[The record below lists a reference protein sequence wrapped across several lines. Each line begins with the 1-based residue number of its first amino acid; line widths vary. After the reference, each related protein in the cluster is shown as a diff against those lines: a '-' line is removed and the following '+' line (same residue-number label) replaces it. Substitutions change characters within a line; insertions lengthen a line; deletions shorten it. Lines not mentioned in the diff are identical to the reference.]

1 MTPSTYRFI
10 HPLRDSSQSSIS
22 RNTIFLNFD
31 QKFYPFIAHKGF
43 EMSFTPITTLD
54 LLATQYRLVP
64 KKKAWITACV
74 ALWIS
79 ASLIAIAAIPAQ
91 AADSWMSIK
100 WGKTIV
106 GSGKIA
112 EVSRSVPAFTQ
123 LVAQEGMR
131 VVLRQGAVQK
141 VVVMADDNVE
151 PLVETAVTGS
161 TLKLRL
167 RPNTSIKIRDAIVIV
182 IDYTTLSSV
191 AASDGV
197 SVELDAAKGASFIAT
212 ASDGSALRIA
222 EVSATAF
229 ELTVKDGASATI
241 NRATT
246 GASHRYKVSDAG
258 NLTINSVVANQLNAT
273 VSDGAKMMLRGMD
286 VKWFDVE
293 VSDGASSS
301 AEGTAQQQSVK
312 VSDGASA
319 NVEKLEGQFARVRA
333 SDGGAVKIGKVQSLD
348 VDARDGSVVRYSGE
362 PILTQHVG
370 DGAKLRKI

>member
-1 MTPSTYRFI
+1 LY
-10 HPLRDSSQSSIS
+10 PL
-22 RNTIFLNFD
+22 
-31 QKFYPFIAHKGF
+31 IARKGF
-43 EMSFTPITTLD
+43 EMSFTLLTAPD
-54 LLATQYRLVP
+54 LTPTQPDLTS
-64 KKKAWITACV
+64 KTKSWITVCV

-112 EVSRSVPAFTQ
+112 EVSRSIPAFTQ
-123 LVAQEGMR
+123 LVAEEGMR

-141 VVVMADDNVE
+141 VVVTADDNVE

-167 RPNTSIKIRDAIVIV
+167 RPNTSIKIRDAIVIT

-197 SVELDAAKGASFIAT
+197 SVELDAAKGASFTAT

-229 ELTVKDGASATI
+229 ELTVNDGASATI

-293 VSDGASSS
+293 VSDGA
-301 AEGTAQQQSVK
+301 EGAAQQQSIK

-319 NVEKLEGQFARVRA
+319 NIEKLEGQFARVRA

-348 VDARDGSVVRYSGE
+348 VDVRDGSVVRYSGE
-362 PILTQHVG
+362 PKLTQHVG
-370 DGAKLRKI
+370 DGAKLHKM